1 MKKLIVF
8 SAIAVCLTLSKVK
21 AQTVNGVRLSEI
33 RSEYIE
39 VSEFR
44 RYLSDKIFIK
54 LEYGQK
60 VEDFRKDAVIKDDD
74 GKDLEFNSLIDCVNK
89 LKSYGYELFQAYTQ
103 KFEENNAIKI
113 YILKKK

>member
-1 MKKLIVF
+1 MKRLIIF
-8 SAIAVCLTLSKVK
+8 SAIAACLAFSEVK

-39 VSEFR
+39 VSEFK

-60 VEDFRKDAVIKDDD
+60 ILDFRANALIKDDD

-89 LKSYGYELFQAYTQ
+89 LKSYGYELFEAYTQ
-103 KFEENNAIKI
+103 KFEESNAIKI